1 MLSFLAFLAQ
11 LGIMVWW
18 ARRSKGCR
26 MLLYNS
32 RKMSGDGDLVLGGDG
47 ALVVE
52 ELSTGA

>member
-1 MLSFLAFLAQ
+1 
-11 LGIMVWW
+11 
-18 ARRSKGCR
+18 